1 MKQRMRS
8 AWQLWRSQART
19 AKLCLAL
26 AALSVAAALLLSSG
40 TLCYAVSSQDLVR
53 EQAITPA
60 AQPTRQL
67 TGAESPGIQT
77 TAAEPTEP
85 AETPSEPAPTEPQED
100 TPPAD
105 ALIWPVTGRI
115 TSPFGPRTIFG
126 GEDFHRG
133 LDIAVPLG
141 TPIVA
146 AAGGQVIW
154 SGEKGSYGNLIQIDH
169 GNGCVTYYAHCS
181 ALQAAVGDWVAQGQ
195 TIALVGS
202 TGRSTGPHCHFEVL
216 WQGERLDPQNCLP

>member
-8 AWQLWRSQART
+8 AWQLWRGQART

-85 AETPSEPAPTEPQED
+85 AENRPQQSRRK
-100 TPPAD
+100 T
-105 ALIWPVTGRI
+105 R
-115 TSPFGPRTIFG
+115 
-126 GEDFHRG
+126 
-133 LDIAVPLG
+133 
-141 TPIVA
+141 
-146 AAGGQVIW
+146 
-154 SGEKGSYGNLIQIDH
+154 
-169 GNGCVTYYAHCS
+169 
-181 ALQAAVGDWVAQGQ
+181 
-195 TIALVGS
+195 
-202 TGRSTGPHCHFEVL
+202 
-216 WQGERLDPQNCLP
+216 RLPML

>member
-8 AWQLWRSQART
+8 AWQLWRGQARA

-85 AETPSEPAPTEPQED
+85 AETPPEPAPTEPAETPPEPAPTEPQED
-100 TPPAD
+100 TLPAD

-141 TPIVA
+141 TPIAA

-169 GNGCVTYYAHCS
+169 GDGHGKDEYFGH
-181 ALQAAVGDWVAQGQ
+181 DGQ
-195 TIALVGS
+195 RPA
-202 TGRSTGPHCHFEVL
+202 GRVHQV
-216 WQGERLDPQNCLP
+216 

>member
-8 AWQLWRSQART
+8 AWQLWRGQART

-26 AALSVAAALLLSSG
+26 AALSVAALLLSSG

-85 AETPSEPAPTEPQED
+85 APTEPQED

-141 TPIVA
+141 TPIAA

-181 ALQAAVGDWVAQGQ
+181 ELQAAVGDWVAQGQ

>member
-8 AWQLWRSQART
+8 AWQLWRGQART

-77 TAAEPTEP
+77 TAAESTEP
-85 AETPSEPAPTEPQED
+85 AETPPEPAPTEPQED

-141 TPIVA
+141 TPIAA

-154 SGEKGSYGNLIQIDH
+154 SGEKGSYGKDRKS
-169 GNGCVTYYAHCS
+169 V
-181 ALQAAVGDWVAQGQ
+181 V
-195 TIALVGS
+195 
-202 TGRSTGPHCHFEVL
+202 
-216 WQGERLDPQNCLP
+216 

>member
-8 AWQLWRSQART
+8 AWQLWRGQART

-85 AETPSEPAPTEPQED
+85 AETPPN
-100 TPPAD
+100 
-105 ALIWPVTGRI
+105 R
-115 TSPFGPRTIFG
+115 
-126 GEDFHRG
+126 
-133 LDIAVPLG
+133 
-141 TPIVA
+141 
-146 AAGGQVIW
+146 AAGRHAACRCFDLARHRAHHLPFRPPDHLRWGRFS
-154 SGEKGSYGNLIQIDH
+154 SGLGHRRPPGD
-169 GNGCVTYYAHCS
+169 AHCGGGRGTS
-181 ALQAAVGDWVAQGQ
+181 H
-195 TIALVGS
+195 LV
-202 TGRSTGPHCHFEVL
+202 RRKRLL
-216 WQGERLDPQNCLP
+216 WQPHPDRPRQRLRYLLRPLLGASGGGGGLGGAGADHRLGRFNGPLHRPPLPF

>member
-8 AWQLWRSQART
+8 AWQLWRGQART

-85 AETPSEPAPTEPQED
+85 AETPPNRPQQSRRK
-100 TPPAD
+100 T
-105 ALIWPVTGRI
+105 R
-115 TSPFGPRTIFG
+115 
-126 GEDFHRG
+126 
-133 LDIAVPLG
+133 
-141 TPIVA
+141 
-146 AAGGQVIW
+146 
-154 SGEKGSYGNLIQIDH
+154 
-169 GNGCVTYYAHCS
+169 
-181 ALQAAVGDWVAQGQ
+181 
-195 TIALVGS
+195 
-202 TGRSTGPHCHFEVL
+202 
-216 WQGERLDPQNCLP
+216 RLPML